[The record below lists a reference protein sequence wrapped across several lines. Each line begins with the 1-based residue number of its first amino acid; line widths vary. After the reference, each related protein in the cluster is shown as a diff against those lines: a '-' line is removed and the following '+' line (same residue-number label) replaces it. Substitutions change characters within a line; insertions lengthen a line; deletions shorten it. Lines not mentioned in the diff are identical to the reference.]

1 MKFFPILAL
10 LALLSPAS
18 AQTPASLFP
27 PPGEFPE
34 IGAASDKGFEDPA
47 GLVAVENGR
56 LIADVGFDAYARR
69 TWQPTGGGTLSL
81 EIIALRDFRAA
92 YSLLTLLRP
101 APIEAG
107 PPGDAWAGDD
117 RVLVFAQGRRFVRL
131 RGSGVPADL
140 PGRVAASVSARIG
153 AREDRVPALVS
164 RLPGPGREEATL
176 EYYPGLAPLLGHS
189 AGRMP
194 DFVRPGFDMEIARAR
209 YSLGGASG
217 TLTLLDFPT
226 PQMAEAYFEEFV
238 PGAPERQARL
248 YGRQAGPLVALLE
261 GEVPAA
267 AAATLLDG
275 VRYSYSVRWLDDE
288 HGRPGVLWG
297 VPLPLIKTIVNS
309 LLFVMLLSGAS
320 LLAGALVAVCVF
332 RYRQHRLKTGRVADD
347 DAVFTRLRLR

>member
-1 MKFFPILAL
+1 MKFFRILAL

-18 AQTPASLFP
+18 AQTPASFFP

-34 IGAASDKGFEDPA
+34 IGAASDKGFDDPD
-47 GLVAVENGR
+47 GLVAVENGG

-69 TWQPTGGGTLSL
+69 SWRPPGGGALSL

-101 APIEAG
+101 TQIEAG

-117 RVLVFAQGRRFVRL
+117 RVLMFAQGRRFVRL
-131 RGSGVPADL
+131 RGSGVSADL
-140 PGRVAASVSARIG
+140 PGRIAASVSSSIG
-153 AREDRVPALVS
+153 PREDRVPSLVS
-164 RLPGPGREEATL
+164 RLPEPGREEATL
-176 EYYPGLAPLLGHS
+176 EYYPGLAPLLRHS

-209 YSLGGASG
+209 YSLGGVSV

-238 PGAPERQARL
+238 PGAPARRARL

-261 GEVPAA
+261 GDVTAA
-267 AAATLLDG
+267 AAETLLDG

-288 HGRPGVLWG
+288 RERPAVLWG
-297 VPLPLIKTIVNS
+297 VPLPLLRTVVNS
-309 LLFVMLLSGAS
+309 FLFVMLISVAS
-320 LLAGALVAVCVF
+320 ILVGALAAICLF
-332 RYRQHRLKTGRVADD
+332 RRRQHRLKTRRVADD